1 MVTLMENNAIL
12 CVEAMG
18 ARVFGVGIGVVLVA
32 FIWFMALLM
41 SLLFHRIRT
50 ILTLVFTGTAAI
62 MTAILLA
69 VPLDPRS
76 PQHPTGPQAYHS
88 EVEPVR
94 MLLFYYTLFIVCGS
108 LIQSTHPIC
117 C

>member
-1 MVTLMENNAIL
+1 MVVMVTLMENNAIL

-94 MLLFYYTLFIVCGS
+94 MLLFYYTCLLFVA
-108 LIQSTHPIC
+108 L
-117 C
+117 